1 LLTPYP
7 TRRTGLG
14 RGFADIVAAS
24 GDRPSP
30 EVQDQL
36 VGGPDVVPLEVVP
49 VAMLL
54 ADGDGWVRSVNRR
67 WVQAS
72 GLSPEEAAG
81 RGWLA
86 ALAEGERVLVEQ
98 GLARVGA
105 GDTCYQGRH
114 RWSHRAAQATWH
126 MASRRQGRDLLIGI
140 AVSEPDGAASPDPYL
155 AELSAL
161 LHSADALLASLDRF
175 ILRMAAESDRPA

>member
-49 VAMLL
+49 FAMLL
-54 ADGDGWVRSVNRR
+54 ADGHGRVRSVNRR

-72 GLSPEEAAG
+72 GLSPEAAAG

-98 GLARVGA
+98 GLDRVRAGA
-105 GDTCYQGRH
+105 PCYQGRH
-114 RWSHRAAQATWH
+114 RWSHRAARATWY
-126 MASRRQGRDLLIGI
+126 MTSRRQGGDLLIGI
-140 AVSEPDGAASPDPYL
+140 AVSEPVAAASTDPYL

-161 LHSADALLASLDRF
+161 LRSADALLASLDRF
-175 ILRMAAESDRPA
+175 ILRLAAQSNPPG